1 MLPVERQNRI
11 LEIVAQRQAVSVDDL
26 CGALYSSGATIRRDL
41 KILEN
46 SGLIRRTHGG
56 AVFIGG
62 GARDFPMMLRENE
75 NLDLKTKIAKKA
87 MQLIQ
92 NGQTLFMDSSS
103 TVCQLA
109 QQLATANNLHDLR
122 VVTNGLKT
130 ATILS
135 KAEGVRVFM
144 TGGALRDNAMS
155 LIGTHAQDF
164 ASRFHADWAF
174 ISCRGVSPDV
184 GITDANEEES
194 SLKAVYIRNAKR
206 TVVLADSSKIGQQY
220 FCKLADIDDVWDIVS
235 DISLP
240 ERFKQKGD
248 QR

>member
-11 LEIVAQRQAVSVDDL
+11 LEIVAERQAVSVDDL
-26 CGALYSSGATIRRDL
+26 CSTLYSSGPTIRRDL

-75 NLDLKTKIAKKA
+75 NLDLKSKIADKA
-87 MQLIQ
+87 MPLIQ

-103 TVCQLA
+103 TVCNLA
-109 QQLATANNLHDLR
+109 QRIAATPHLHDLR
-122 VVTNGLKT
+122 VITNGLKT

-135 KAEGVRVFM
+135 KADGVRVYM

-155 LIGTHAQDF
+155 LIGSGAQEF

-174 ISCRGVSPDV
+174 ISCRGVSSEV
-184 GITDANEEES
+184 GITDANEEEAS
-194 SLKAVYIRNAKR
+194 IKQIYIRNAKK
-206 TVVLADSSKIGQQY
+206 TVVLADSSKIGQQF
-220 FCKLADIDDVWDIVS
+220 FCKVTDLNQLWDVLSDASLPADI
-235 DISLP
+235 
-240 ERFKQKGD
+240 KGAVNN
-248 QR
+248 R